1 MGHNIVRLLV
11 VCPGYK
17 KQNELFVS
25 IHFFYDANKKNMQK
39 TAQLHTVGYTLPI
52 IGLTCNIRDDHVKYF
67 IKHGANEVLGKPTK
81 KDKLSEILHKYLLI
95 INIIIVLQK
104 ECIQLITY

>member
-1 MGHNIVRLLV
+1 
-11 VCPGYK
+11 
-17 KQNELFVS
+17 
-25 IHFFYDANKKNMQK
+25 MQK
-39 TAQLHTVGYTLPI
+39 TAQLHKMGYTLLI
-52 IGLTCNIRDDHVKYF
+52 IGITCNISDDDVKDF
-67 IKHGANEVLGKPTK
+67 IKHGVNEVLGKPTK